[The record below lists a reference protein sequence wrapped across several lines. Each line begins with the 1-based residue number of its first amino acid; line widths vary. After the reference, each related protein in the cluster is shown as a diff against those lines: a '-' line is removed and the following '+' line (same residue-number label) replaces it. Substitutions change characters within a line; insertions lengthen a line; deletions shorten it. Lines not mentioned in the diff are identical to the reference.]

1 MSSYARTEDEIS
13 KKFFH
18 RELAG
23 GLNWEKMYELYRG
36 RLYHLSEL
44 VCGIDTDHPSR
55 TGSVSPATGLSVR
68 QN

>member
-23 GLNWEKMYELYRG
+23 GLNWEKNVRT
-36 RLYHLSEL
+36 LSRAL
-44 VCGIDTDHPSR
+44 IPFVR
-55 TGSVSPATGLSVR
+55 TGLR
-68 QN
+68 DRH